1 MDENTKKQI
10 EHLSKVFGG
19 DKMVSA
25 SDIAEVL
32 KGLKSI
38 LDTYKKDT
46 AELNQETREMVENAI
61 DNIKAKY
68 DELVAFADEDIST
81 KKGKLSEE
89 STTIKEQISNELE
102 TLNRKIGEVENFL
115 KEVKAIK
122 VQKGKDGKDGLNG
135 KDGISVN
142 KDEVISEIL
151 ENIKLPEYELFNLEE
166 KGEQIVTEI
175 NALPLED
182 EYKIDASHIKN
193 LPKSKA
199 STAGPHYL
207 PGDNITIEGNVISA
221 TGGGS
226 ALTVQDI
233 DGNPTATNVNTIK
246 FTNGSVTDDGAGV
259 VTVTTGSGGG
269 GDVSS
274 NTATSVDSEV
284 VLFSGTGGK
293 TIKRATS
300 TGIAKLTSGVLSAI
314 TLGSGVE
321 TFLTTPSSA
330 NLATAVTD
338 ETGSGALVF
347 GTDPTFTTRINTPE
361 IKATT
366 SAGFDVHSNAGTQV
380 ALFGAGGGANSTFYG
395 GVKMDYATATTVPY
409 FDASKNLISS
419 AVTPTELGYVSG
431 VTSAIQTQLNAKQA
445 TITFGTGVQT
455 ALGVNVGS
463 AGAPV
468 LFNGALGTPSSGVAT
483 NLTGTAS
490 GLTAGTVT
498 TNANLSG
505 DVTSVGNATTIASGA
520 VDIAMLSATGT
531 PSASTYLRGDNTWA
545 TVTGSGDVS
554 KVGTPVNNQVG
565 VWTGDGTI
573 EGDANLTFDTATDLL
588 STVNATLT
596 GELTLPNTGLH
607 ILDTNG
613 THDLIVAPG
622 SNLTADRTLTVTT
635 GDTNMILDLTAVTD
649 EYVLAYD
656 SGTNTWRGVAGG
668 GGGGSPGGSNTQV
681 QFNASGSFDGD
692 AFFTYD
698 DTNRMV
704 ITGGGTITG
713 YTPASTTDS
722 IFAVKSTTSYFAGL
736 SSQNTSAGTTA
747 SNDIIAYD
755 DTGLNYIDMG
765 IASSGNT
772 DALFTSGGA
781 STSYLY
787 GYGQLMTIGTATAN
801 KSLQFITGGTLTA
814 NIRLTIDGTGLMTHT
829 TAGTT
834 STQFTGTYNSVTT
847 GIGQLITANALTSG
861 SAFSVT
867 SSSSAG
873 VTGMKGINVA
883 LTGANNGAT
892 QSTYG
897 GYFSNTR
904 TGTTSVNTALYATTS
919 GANLITDVPL
929 EIRGHQGGGLRFGNT
944 SSTQGAIWPG
954 DVTPTTNNFA
964 LNTTNG
970 GNFTDINSAANV
982 RFSIGNSV
990 KAKVNSTGLGVGSN
1004 ATPSAQ
1010 IHVVTASTSAASTG
1024 QLKFTTGTLMT
1035 TAEAGAFEY
1044 VTPSLYFTNGSA
1056 VRQEIPLIQ
1065 QSRVS
1070 TQFDKTSDTTLA
1082 NVTGLT
1088 ASLNSGKFYKF
1099 KATLYTTANVAGGVK
1114 VAIAGTATATTVIY
1128 EGLTMDAGVVTQTR
1142 ATALGTAVGAITTAT
1157 AGFIEVTGYIQTNAS
1172 GTLTVQFAQNASNG
1186 TASSVLVGSD
1196 FQVQEIR

>member
-19 DKMVSA
+19 DKVVST
-25 SDIAEVL
+25 SDIEAVL

-46 AELNQETREMVENAI
+46 VELNQETREMVENAI

-68 DELVAFADEDIST
+68 DELVAFADDDIST

-89 STTIKEQISNELE
+89 STTIKEQIASELE
-102 TLNRKIGEVENFL
+102 TLNNEITIVKDFL
-115 KEVKAIK
+115 NEVKKLK
-122 VQKGKDGKDGLNG
+122 VSVKNGKDGKDGLDG

-142 KDEVISEIL
+142 KEEVISEIL

-321 TFLTTPSSA
+321 T
-330 NLATAVTD
+330 
-338 ETGSGALVF
+338 
-347 GTDPTFTTRINTPE
+347 
-361 IKATT
+361 
-366 SAGFDVHSNAGTQV
+366 
-380 ALFGAGGGANSTFYG
+380 
-395 GVKMDYATATTVPY
+395 
-409 FDASKNLISS
+409 
-419 AVTPTELGYVSG
+419 
-431 VTSAIQTQLNAKQA
+431 
-445 TITFGTGVQT
+445 

-505 DVTSVGNATTIASGA
+505 DVTSVGNTTTIASGA

-573 EGDANLTFDTATDLL
+573 EGDASLTFDTATDLL

-622 SNLTADRTLTVTT
+622 SNLTADRTLTLTT
-635 GDTNMILDLTAVTD
+635 GDTNMIVDFTAVTD

-736 SSQNTSAGTTA
+736 SSQNTSSGTTA

-755 DTGLNYIDMG
+755 DTGTNYIDMG

-772 DALFTSGGA
+772 DVLFTSGGA
-781 STSYLY
+781 STSYIY
-787 GYGQLMTIGTATAN
+787 GYGQLMTIGTATSGKA
-801 KSLQFITGGTLTA
+801 LQFITGGTLSA
-814 NIRLTIDGTGLMTHT
+814 NIRLVIDGNGLMTHT

-861 SAFSVT
+861 KALSIT
-867 SSSSAG
+867 STSSAG
-873 VTGMKGINVA
+873 VTGFKGINVA
-883 LTGANNGAT
+883 LSGANNGSS
-892 QSTYG
+892 QITYG
-897 GYFSNTR
+897 GYFSNIR
-904 TGTTSVNTALYATTS
+904 TGTTSQSIALHATTS
-919 GANLITDVPL
+919 GANLVTDIPL
-929 EIRGHQGGGLRFGNT
+929 EVVGHQGGGIKFGNR
-944 SSTQGAIWPG
+944 SSTEAGLW
-954 DVTPTTNNFA
+954 
-964 LNTTNG
+964 LNT
-970 GNFTDINSAANV
+970 
-982 RFSIGNSV
+982 
-990 KAKVNSTGLGVGSN
+990 
-1004 ATPSAQ
+1004 
-1010 IHVVTASTSAASTG
+1010 
-1024 QLKFTTGTLMT
+1024 
-1035 TAEAGAFEY
+1035 
-1044 VTPSLYFTNGSA
+1044 VTPSTTNYSMSLTSGGIQVNGTLSIRSGASNFAGWNTTGIWVDGGNNAATGGQRFIARYDPTGSANYGEISLGAQGNWNAGGTTPFAGSSSGTGIAINYASSYAGDFVNFQTAGTSKFKIGANGAISVATIADASAPNSSLYFS
-1056 VRQEIPLIQ
+1056 
-1065 QSRVS
+1065 
-1070 TQFDKTSDTTLA
+1070 SD
-1082 NVTGLT
+1082 
-1088 ASLNSGKFYKF
+1088 ASKLVWKD
-1099 KATLYTTANVAGGVK
+1099 AGG
-1114 VAIAGTATATTVIY
+1114 TVNNLY
-1128 EGLTMDAGVVTQTR
+1128 
-1142 ATALGTAVGAITTAT
+1142 
-1157 AGFIEVTGYIQTNAS
+1157 
-1172 GTLTVQFAQNASNG
+1172 
-1186 TASSVLVGSD
+1186 
-1196 FQVQEIR
+1196 